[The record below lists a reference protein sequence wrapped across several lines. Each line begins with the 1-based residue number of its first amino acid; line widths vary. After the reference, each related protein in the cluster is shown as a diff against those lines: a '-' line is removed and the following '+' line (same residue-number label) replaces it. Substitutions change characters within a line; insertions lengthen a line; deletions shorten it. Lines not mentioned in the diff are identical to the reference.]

1 MFDNLVD
8 PYDRLAEL
16 ERTSQLLA
24 QASELQA
31 QQLAE
36 QARLLEHVSRY
47 MRDLSAGIMDL
58 YSRDNE
64 RRETLIKL
72 EKSR

>member
-36 QARLLEHVSRY
+36 QARLLEHVSRH
-47 MRDLSAGIMDL
+47 MRDLSVGIMDL